1 MKMNKRTQRKRRRTT
16 DRGFSVIELII
27 AMIILSVAMLGALAM
42 ITVGISRN
50 GSVRMDTNSANIAQT
65 VLEDIAAVQPTN
77 NANLTI
83 NDCIQPQAINTTP
96 GGATVVGAPNF
107 PGQNAGDI
115 DFTQDKAGVPAGY
128 QMDYVACVN
137 GVQITYDVRWRID
150 PVAAAGGSNWGKL
163 VTVAALERSTVQ
175 AGAVRY
181 SPPVT
186 LRTVVGM

>member
-1 MKMNKRTQRKRRRTT
+1 MKMRMQSKRGKTIDQ
-16 DRGFSVIELII
+16 GFSLIELII
-27 AMIILSVAMLGALAM
+27 AMAILSIAMLGALAM

-50 GSVRMDTNSANIAQT
+50 GSLRMDTNSANIAQT

-77 NANLTI
+77 NTNLLTI
-83 NDCIQPQAINTTP
+83 NDCIQPQSITTTP
-96 GGATVVGAPNF
+96 GGADVVGAPNF

-115 DFTQDKAGVPAGY
+115 DFTQDKAAVPAGY

-137 GVQITYDVRWRID
+137 GVQVTYDVRWRID
-150 PVAAAGGSNWGKL
+150 AVAAAGGSNWGKL
-163 VTVAALERSTVQ
+163 VTVAALEQSTVQ
-175 AGAVRY
+175 NAVVY